1 MKKANAEIVIVGAG
15 LTGLTL
21 AFYLNKAGKKVML
34 LEKNSRTGGVIET
47 LHHKDFVFEAGPN
60 TGVIS
65 NTALVHLFEDLGDEI
80 EVQVPGDASK
90 QRWIWKGN
98 DWHALPSGLMSAVT
112 TPLFS
117 WKDKFRIL
125 GEPFRR
131 PGNFPNE
138 SVAGLVK
145 RRLGKSFL
153 NYAVDPF
160 ISGIYAGD
168 PEQLVT
174 RFALP
179 KLYQLEQTYGSFIKG
194 SVQKAKLPKSDVEK
208 KVSREVFSVKGG
220 LSSLIQ
226 VLTKQ
231 IPEKQILTDVENIV
245 IHHKQDG
252 YEVVYTQQGEE
263 MCLQAV
269 QVVTTVEA
277 NQLSKL
283 FPFLQIPESIAN
295 LKYAPVVQ
303 AVVCYENWP
312 GKSLQAFGGLVPTI
326 ENKEILGILFP
337 ASLFEGRAP
346 EKGAVLSVFMGGI
359 KRQELIHYNDDEIRR
374 IVLREIKSMMHTG
387 QEPDHIEILRYPR
400 AIPQYQADS
409 EQRLAAIEEIQQ
421 KYAGLW
427 LAGAIRDGIGMA
439 DRIQQASKLADEI
452 LKNEI

>member
-1 MKKANAEIVIVGAG
+1 MKNTQADIVIVGAG

-21 AFYLNKAGKKVML
+21 AFYLNKAGKKVIL
-34 LEKNSRTGGVIET
+34 LEKNTRTGGVIET

-65 NTALVHLFEDLGDEI
+65 NTALVHLFEDLGNEI
-80 EVQVPGDASK
+80 EVQVPGDASR

-98 DWHALPSGLMSAVT
+98 DWHALPSGLISAIT

-117 WKDKFRIL
+117 LNDKFRIL

-145 RRLGKSFL
+145 RRMGKSFL
-153 NYAVDPF
+153 DYAVDPF

-168 PEQLVT
+168 PEKLVT

-179 KLYQLEQTYGSFIKG
+179 KLYQLEQNYGSFVRG
-194 SVQKAKLPKSDVEK
+194 SIQKAKLPKSDDEK
-208 KVSREVFSVKGG
+208 KVSRDVFSVKGG

-226 VLTKQ
+226 ALTKQ
-231 IPEKQILTDVENIV
+231 IPGNQIQTAVDKIV
-245 IHHKQDG
+245 INHKQDG
-252 YEVVYTQQGEE
+252 FEIVYTQQGEE
-263 MCLQAV
+263 KILQAGK
-269 QVVTTVEA
+269 VVTTVEA
-277 NQLSKL
+277 GQLSEL
-283 FPFLQIPESIAN
+283 FSFLHVPETITN

-303 AVVCYENWP
+303 AVACYENWP

-346 EKGAVLSVFMGGI
+346 EKGAILSIFMGGM

-374 IVLREIKSMMHTG
+374 IVLREIKSTMHTG

-409 EQRLAAIEEIQQ
+409 EQRLEAIVAIQK
-421 KYAGLW
+421 KYPGLW

-439 DRIQQASKLADEI
+439 DRIQQARKLADEI
-452 LKNEI
+452 LNNEV